1 MHPNM
6 KLRELGATGRLG
18 VLCEF
23 CLHRAVLSYADLEH
37 RHGIM
42 RRLADVRFKCTK
54 CGRRNYSLEVIE
66 SPSRATRFMRRD

>member
-6 KLRELGATGRLG
+6 KLRELGSSGRLG

-23 CLHRAVLSYADLEH
+23 CLHRAILSYADLEH

-42 RRLADVRFKCTK
+42 RKLSDVRFRCTK
-54 CGRRNYSLEVIE
+54 CGRRNYSLEVID